1 MPRLS
6 MAFLVLGL
14 IAGVFGFTVLA
25 GGASQIAWIL
35 SVIFLVFFLV
45 SLLMSRPRTAASS
58 RDSWATAVAHS
69 CKYVRFRCQP

>member
-6 MAFLVLGL
+6 IALLLLGL
-14 IAGVFGFTVLA
+14 IAGILGFNVFA

-35 SVIFLVFFLV
+35 FFTFLVLFLV
-45 SLLMSRPRTAASS
+45 SLLTSRPRTAPSS
-58 RDSWATAVAHS
+58 RDSWATAVAYS